1 MKRLFYIFAIS
12 LMGAVSVQ
20 AASLWVTTFGN
31 AAQGAGTKVNLVNSN
46 SQISGEVTSLQ
57 KTVYA
62 SGETSDVALLTG
74 GAMGSDASL
83 FVPSVN
89 VQNAGSWEA
98 GMQFT
103 NSSSESYSLT
113 GLKMTVVS
121 SSGTGVAQTVN
132 RSFKLTLDMGGQSV
146 ETTVTVTGGSG
157 KNGATVELAF
167 DRPVTWNA
175 GTDLDL
181 LFKAS
186 QSSETAGS
194 FLGIKSMEF
203 MGELLVP
210 EPATASLSLLG
221 LGVLMMRRRRL

>member
-1 MKRLFYIFAIS
+1 MKRFFYIFALS

-46 SQISGEVTSLQ
+46 SQISGKVTSLQ

-62 SGETSDVALLTG
+62 SGDVSDVNLFTT

-83 FVPSVN
+83 FVPYIN
-89 VQNAGSWEA
+89 VQTTGSWEA
-98 GMQFT
+98 GMQFS
-103 NSSSESYSLT
+103 NSGSESYSLT

-121 SSGTGVAQTVN
+121 SSGTGAAQTLD
-132 RSFKLTLDMGGQSV
+132 RSFKLTINMGGQSV

-167 DRPVTWNA
+167 DSPVTWNA
-175 GTDLDL
+175 GSDLDL
-181 LFKAS
+181 LIAAAKS
-186 QSSETAGS
+186 DQTSGS

-210 EPATASLSLLG
+210 EPATASLGLLG
-221 LGVLMMRRRRL
+221 LGALMMRRRRL